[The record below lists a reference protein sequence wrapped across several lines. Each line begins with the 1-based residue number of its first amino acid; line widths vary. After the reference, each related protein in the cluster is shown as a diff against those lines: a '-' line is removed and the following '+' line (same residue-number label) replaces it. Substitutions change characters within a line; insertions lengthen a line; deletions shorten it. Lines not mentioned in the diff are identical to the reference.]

1 MNISQEIQKII
12 DVQEKFI
19 PLVADVVAREQ
30 ATHENIKSIIKEIKK
45 INYRLDR
52 IRNDLKL
59 PKESIDVS
67 NSSGANCGKVICNPN
82 D

>member
-1 MNISQEIQKII
+1 MNISQEIKKII
-12 DVQEKFI
+12 DVQNKFI

-67 NSSGANCGKVICNPN
+67 NSGRIDNECTETSK
-82 D
+82 

>member
-1 MNISQEIQKII
+1 MNISQEIKKII
-12 DVQEKFI
+12 DVQNKFI

-67 NSSGANCGKVICNPN
+67 NSGGANCGCEESSK
-82 D
+82 